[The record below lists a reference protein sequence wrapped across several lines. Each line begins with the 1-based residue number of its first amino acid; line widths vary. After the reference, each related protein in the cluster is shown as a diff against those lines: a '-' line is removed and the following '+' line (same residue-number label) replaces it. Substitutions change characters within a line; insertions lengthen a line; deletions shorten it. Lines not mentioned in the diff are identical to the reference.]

1 MKYTNAKK
9 ILPEMLIIEIQK
21 YVQGE
26 SIYIPRQEKEHKHWG
41 SLSGGR
47 QWLDHRNAAIRHA
60 FKNNSSIEQLAKDYF
75 LSIETIKK
83 IVYSRNKSSE
93 RH

>member
-9 ILPEMLIIEIQK
+9 ILPEKLIMEIQQ

-26 SIYIPRQEKEHKHWG
+26 TIYIPKQEKEYHHWG

-83 IVYSRNKSSE
+83 IVYSGNK
-93 RH
+93 

>member
-1 MKYTNAKK
+1 MKYVNANN
-9 ILPEMLIIEIQK
+9 ILPEKLIMEIQK

-26 SIYIPRQEKEHKHWG
+26 TIYIPKLESAYRKWG

-47 QWLDHRNAAIRHA
+47 KQLDKRNAAIRRSFVHG
-60 FKNNSSIEQLAKDYF
+60 STIEDLADEYF

-83 IVYSRNKSSE
+83 IVYTKRG
-93 RH
+93 

>member
-9 ILPEMLIIEIQK
+9 ILPEKLIIMIQE

-26 SIYIPRQEKEHKHWG
+26 TIYIPKQEKEYNHWG

-47 QWLDHRNAAIRHA
+47 QWLDQRNATIRQA
-60 FKNNSSIEQLAKDYF
+60 FKNNSSIEQLAKNYF
-75 LSIETIKK
+75 LSVETIKK
-83 IVYSRNKSSE
+83 IVYSKNK
-93 RH
+93 

>member
-9 ILPEMLIIEIQK
+9 ILPEKLIIMIQE

-26 SIYIPRQEKEHKHWG
+26 TIYIPKQEKEYNHWG

-47 QWLDHRNAAIRHA
+47 QWLDHRNATIRQA
-60 FKNNSSIEQLAKDYF
+60 FKSNSSIEQLAKDYF
-75 LSIETIKK
+75 LSVETIKK
-83 IVYSRNKSSE
+83 IVYSKNK
-93 RH
+93 

>member
-9 ILPEMLIIEIQK
+9 ILPEKLILEIQQ

-26 SIYIPRQEKEHKHWG
+26 TIYIPEQQKEYQHWG

-47 QWLDHRNAAIRHA
+47 QWLDQRNAEIRQA
-60 FKNNSSIEQLAKDYF
+60 YKNNNSIEQLAKDYF

-83 IVYSRNKSSE
+83 IVYSGNNSE
-93 RH
+93 RN

>member
-1 MKYTNAKK
+1 LKYTNAKK
-9 ILPEMLIIEIQK
+9 VLPEKLIIEIQQ

-26 SIYIPRQEKEHKHWG
+26 TIYIPKQEKEYRSWG

-47 QWLDHRNAAIRHA
+47 QWLDHRNTAIRHA
-60 FKNNSSIEQLAKDYF
+60 FKNNSSIEQLAEDYF

-83 IVYSRNKSSE
+83 IVYSENNSE

>member
-9 ILPEMLIIEIQK
+9 ILPEKLIIEIQQ

-26 SIYIPRQEKEHKHWG
+26 TIYIPKQEKEYNSWG

-47 QWLDHRNAAIRHA
+47 QWLDHRNAAIRLA
-60 FKNNSSIEQLAKDYF
+60 FKNNSSIEQLAKEFF

-83 IVYSRNKSSE
+83 IVYSHNGD
-93 RH
+93 

>member
-9 ILPEMLIIEIQK
+9 ILPEKLIMEIQQ

-26 SIYIPRQEKEHKHWG
+26 TIYIPKQEKEYNHWG

-47 QWLDHRNAAIRHA
+47 QWIDHRNAAIRHA
-60 FKNNSSIEQLAKDYF
+60 FKTKSNIEQLAKDYF

-83 IVYSRNKSSE
+83 IVYSRNK
-93 RH
+93 

>member
-1 MKYTNAKK
+1 MKYTNATKV
-9 ILPEMLIIEIQK
+9 LPEKLIMEIQK

-26 SIYIPRQEKEHKHWG
+26 TIYIPKQEQEYKNWG

-47 QWLDHRNAAIRHA
+47 RWLDHRNAAIRHA
-60 FKNNSSIEQLAKDYF
+60 FKNNSSMEQLAMEYY

-83 IVYSRNKSSE
+83 IVYSNKK
-93 RH
+93 

>member
-9 ILPEMLIIEIQK
+9 ILPEKLIIEIQQ

-26 SIYIPRQEKEHKHWG
+26 TIYIPKQKKEYKHWG

-47 QWLDHRNAAIRHA
+47 QWLDRRNAAIRQA
-60 FKNNSSIEQLAKDYF
+60 FKSNSSIEQLAKDYF

-83 IVYSRNKSSE
+83 IVYSENKSSE